1 MTSNLAISAGSLHAL
16 SKIVSN
22 AGIQRIMLDENFR
35 SSGNQIKRL
44 LKMGGVSLDRKCTL
58 GEMIEYAHSHLLKNY
73 RHEYLYKAALL
84 NDYILKNHSLADSIL
99 LNEFRVGQSKAD
111 AVLVNGTNK
120 VFEIKTELDNPG
132 RLATQINDYYKAF
145 SEVFLIV
152 HHTHYEKYL
161 SLIDKRVGLMLFND
175 NSIKIARQ
183 AVPDNSNLDTIA
195 MMKALRKDEF
205 LYVVKALSG
214 ELPDVKPVLLFK
226 SCLEILRQFAPDEVQ
241 AEFLSVIKKRIN
253 SFVSDVVTSANLP
266 ESLKLSLY
274 YSNINRNEY
283 ISLVKRLDYQF

>member
-1 MTSNLAISAGSLHAL
+1 MTSNLGISAGSLHAL
-16 SKIVSN
+16 SKILSN

-44 LKMGGVSLDRKCTL
+44 LKKSGVSLDQKCTL
-58 GEMIEYAHSHLLKNY
+58 GEMIEYAHAHLLKNY

-84 NDYILKNHSLADSIL
+84 NDYILKNHSLVDSIL

-132 RLATQINDYYKAF
+132 RLASQINDYYKAF

-161 SLIDKRVGLMLFND
+161 SLIDEGVGLMLFND
-175 NSIKIARQ
+175 NSIEIARP
-183 AVPDNSNLDTIA
+183 AVPDNSNLDTIT
-195 MMKALRKDEF
+195 MMKALRKNEF
-205 LYVVKALSG
+205 LVVVKALSG
-214 ELPDVKPVLLFK
+214 ELPNVKPILLFK

-241 AEFLSVIKKRIN
+241 AEFLSVIKGRIN
-253 SFVSDVVTSANLP
+253 LFVSDVVTSAKLP